1 MKKLLHVF
9 LSFLTI
15 TLAFHQGSKAQT
27 VYMEM
32 YMDNWFDY
40 SGDCGDCISSPDP
53 RMYARVKNSSSGSYS
68 GEWKL
73 ERDNYG
79 GGCTGNE
86 SFTANANNFT
96 RSGVPYTDNYQVEIK
111 GYESDGGVCG
121 GDDGNCGGYANV
133 WNSAISS
140 VAPCGYNTFTPTR
153 SCNSDGVTNSYT
165 LRDAHFRYY
174 FESASLTNANA
185 GGSITYSGATSVCN
199 GYDPPAFTDASSPLR
214 TDGGV
219 NWQVSVNGGA
229 YSDISGATNVS
240 SYDPGVLTTGTYAY
254 RRRTRY
260 CTNFS
265 GGTTDV
271 YSTNTYTITVYADP
285 VAPTA
290 TKSPNVTTVCAGASL
305 TLTGVTDNGGGTGT
319 CNIEYSHN
327 GGAWTTTLTPI
338 TATVGTNTI
347 AIRKNCNGAACD
359 ISAVNTYSWTV
370 VADPTAP
377 TATKSP
383 AVTTVCAG
391 ATLSL
396 TGSTAGTG
404 GTGTCNFEYRYS
416 TDGVGYTSWS
426 TSIPSFTAVTGTNY
440 IEIRTN
446 CNGNGCDP
454 SPATSYSWTV
464 VADPSAPTNTPT
476 PSASTVCVGATLSAS
491 AGSSSGGT
499 GTCSYEYAID
509 PGTGTFGSWGATNS
523 VTASGVGTY
532 IIKSRRNCNGTGC
545 DISPETTTTWTVV
558 ADPTVPTLTPTPAVS
573 TVCVGASLSATA
585 SGSTGGTGT
594 CNYEYAIDPGTG
606 TFGSWGATNSVTA
619 SSAGTYKIKAR
630 MNCNGTSCDIS
641 PETTT
646 TWTVVID
653 PVAPTA
659 TKSPATTTVCA
670 GATLTLTSPTSG
682 GGGTGTCNFEYRYST
697 DGVGYSSWST
707 SVPSFSAV
715 VGTNYIEIRT
725 NCNGNS
731 CDNSPATVYSW
742 TVVADPTAPTNTP
755 TPSASTVCVGASLS
769 ISAGSSSGGTGTC
782 SYEYAIDPGTGT
794 FGSWGATNSVTASGT
809 GTYRMKSRMNCNGN
823 GCDISP
829 ESAITT
835 WTVVADPTAPT
846 ATKSPTDA
854 SVCAGQTL
862 TLTSPTLGMGGTGTC
877 NFEYRYNTGGGFSSW
892 GSSIPSFTAVTG
904 TNTIEIRTNC
914 TGNSCDAS
922 SASSYSWTVAADP
935 SAPTGMTKSPSDASV
950 CIGATL
956 TVTGATSG
964 SGGTGTC
971 NVEYRYSTDNG
982 GSYSGWS
989 TSVPSISAVIGT
1001 TIIQASTICTGLA
1014 CDRSATS
1021 QVSWVVIA
1029 DPSAPTATKSPNTT
1043 FACDGEVITLTNI
1056 TDNGGGTGTCNTE
1069 FALDPGT
1076 GTYGTWTTTVP
1087 SYTVVAPSGDVRI
1100 KMRKNCNGVACDIS
1114 NETVYSWDIYTK
1126 STDPTSLTP
1135 TATFV
1140 CAGSTVYLLVNGGSL
1155 GNDGSQWYLYD
1166 ADPNAGGNLLASNTS
1181 GFFTISN
1188 ISGTYDYYVRAEGD
1202 CGVTALVNAQVVT
1215 SAGTDA
1221 STYDDCIVSSTTT
1234 GTCNVSGT
1242 QTHYFVNSSN
1252 CEIFQINS
1260 NGANLGSTTLTTTI
1274 AGNGPVGDGGD
1285 FANCDVANGGPGG
1298 EYHVERVFNFSS
1310 VSSPS
1315 GANITL
1321 TQCISDAEY
1330 NNYAGLSAFTDP
1342 DYQRCYGTTSSAADL
1357 SVTCF
1362 NSAGNVAFVGAP
1374 TYSSKTL
1381 GGNTVHCYTFTI
1393 ASSNLRTRGTNAT
1406 NITTY
1411 GDCGCYLHSS
1421 GGEGGP
1427 LPIELTAFTG
1437 TYTNNAVRLD
1447 WTTASE
1453 KNNDFFE
1460 LLRST
1465 DGTNFEVIAT
1475 LDSKAPYGNSNYII
1489 NYEYNDNEPVGG
1501 IIYYQLKQTDYDG
1514 TTSLSKIVSV
1524 EVPEQLIISEFRP
1537 NPAKNDVTVKV
1548 STVRNSDIQFA
1559 LVSID
1564 GRVVIEKNY
1573 NFTKGV
1579 NTINLS
1585 LNGISSG
1592 TYIGE
1597 FIIDGKKY
1605 HKKLIIT
1612 E

>member
-1 MKKLLHVF
+1 MKKLLQVF
-9 LSFLTI
+9 LSFI
-15 TLAFHQGSKAQT
+15 TLTLVLQQNSTAQT
-27 VYMEM
+27 VFMEM

-40 SGDCGDCISSPDP
+40 SGDCGDCISTPDP

-68 GEWKL
+68 GEWQL
-73 ERDNYG
+73 VRNDYG
-79 GGCTGNE
+79 NGCTGNE
-86 SFTANANNFT
+86 TFTANANNFT
-96 RSGVPYTDNYQVEIK
+96 RGGVPYTDNYQVEIY

-121 GDDGNCGGYANV
+121 GSDGDCYGFGNV
-133 WNSAISS
+133 WNEAISA
-140 VAPCGYNTFTPTR
+140 VAPCGYNSFAPGR
-153 SCNSDGVTNSYT
+153 SCNSDGVTNTYT
-165 LRDAHFRYY
+165 LRNAHFRYY
-174 FESASLTNANA
+174 FEAASLTNANA
-185 GGSITYSGATSVCN
+185 GGSITYSGATSVCS
-199 GYDPPAFTDASSPLR
+199 GYDPPALSNATNPLR

-219 NWQVSVNGGA
+219 NWQLSVNGGA
-229 YSDISGATNVS
+229 FTDISGATNFS
-240 SYDPGVLTTGTYAY
+240 SYDPGAYSVASTTTYTY

-265 GGTTDV
+265 GGVTDV
-271 YSTNTYTITVYADP
+271 YSTNTVTITVYPDP
-285 VAPTA
+285 AAPTA
-290 TKSPNVTTVCAGASL
+290 TKSPNVTTVCAGATL
-305 TLTGVTDNGGGTGT
+305 TLTGIADNGGGTGT

-347 AIRKNCNGAACD
+347 AIRKNCNGSACD
-359 ISAVNTYSWTV
+359 ISPVNTYSWTV
-370 VADPTAP
+370 VTDPTAP

-396 TGSTAGTG
+396 TGPTSGTG

-426 TSIPSFTAVTGTNY
+426 TTVPSFSAVVGTNY

-476 PSASTVCVGATLSAS
+476 PSV
-491 AGSSSGGT
+491 
-499 GTCSYEYAID
+499 
-509 PGTGTFGSWGATNS
+509 
-523 VTASGVGTY
+523 
-532 IIKSRRNCNGTGC
+532 
-545 DISPETTTTWTVV
+545 
-558 ADPTVPTLTPTPAVS
+558 
-573 TVCVGASLSATA
+573 
-585 SGSTGGTGT
+585 
-594 CNYEYAIDPGTG
+594 
-606 TFGSWGATNSVTA
+606 
-619 SSAGTYKIKAR
+619 
-630 MNCNGTSCDIS
+630 
-641 PETTT
+641 
-646 TWTVVID
+646 
-653 PVAPTA
+653 
-659 TKSPATTTVCA
+659 
-670 GATLTLTSPTSG
+670 
-682 GGGTGTCNFEYRYST
+682 
-697 DGVGYSSWST
+697 
-707 SVPSFSAV
+707 
-715 VGTNYIEIRT
+715 
-725 NCNGNS
+725 
-731 CDNSPATVYSW
+731 
-742 TVVADPTAPTNTP
+742 
-755 TPSASTVCVGASLS
+755 STVCVGASLS

-829 ESAITT
+829 ESTITT

-846 ATKSPTDA
+846 ATMSPTDA

-862 TLTSPTLGMGGTGTC
+862 TLTSPTSGTGGTGTC
-877 NFEYRYNTGGGFSSW
+877 SFEYRYNTGGGFSAW
-892 GSSIPSFTAVTG
+892 GSTIPSFTAVTG

-914 TGNSCDAS
+914 NGNSCDAS
-922 SASSYSWTVAADP
+922 PASSYSWTVAADP

-956 TVTGATSG
+956 TVTGATPG

-971 NVEYRYSTDNG
+971 NVEYRYSTNNG

-1021 QVSWVVIA
+1021 QVSWVIVA

-1043 FACDGEVITLTNI
+1043 YACDGEVVTLTNI
-1056 TDNGGGTGTCNTE
+1056 TDNGGGAGTCDIE
-1069 FALDPGT
+1069 YALDPGS
-1076 GTYGTWTTTVP
+1076 GTFGSWTTTVP

-1100 KMRKNCNGVACDIS
+1100 KMRKNCNGIACDIS
-1114 NETVYSWDIYTK
+1114 NETVYSWDIFTK

-1202 CGVTALVNAQVVT
+1202 CGMTALVNAQVVT

-1221 STYDDCIVSSTTT
+1221 STYDDCLVSSTTS

-1274 AGNGPVGDGGD
+1274 AGNGPVGDGGTVGD
-1285 FANCDVANGGPGG
+1285 ASGCTVADGGPGG

-1330 NNYAGLSAFTDP
+1330 NNYAGLTAFTDP

-1489 NYEYNDNEPVGG
+1489 NYEYNDNEPLGG

-1537 NPAKNDVTVKV
+1537 NPAKNDVLVKV
-1548 STVRNSDIQFA
+1548 STVKNTDIQFA

-1564 GRVVIEKNY
+1564 GRIVFEQNY

-1579 NTINLS
+1579 NTINLN
-1585 LNGISSG
+1585 LNGLSSG